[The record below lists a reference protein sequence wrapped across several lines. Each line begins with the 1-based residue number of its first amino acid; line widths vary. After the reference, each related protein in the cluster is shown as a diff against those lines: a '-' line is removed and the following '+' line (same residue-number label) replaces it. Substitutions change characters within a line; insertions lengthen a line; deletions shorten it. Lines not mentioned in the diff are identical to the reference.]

1 MEQWIVTAR
10 GRMYARRWEP
20 ASPASDAPIVLLHD
34 SLGCMELWRSFPSAL
49 AEGTRRRV
57 IAYDRLGFGKSDART
72 DRLSAGF
79 IREEAREFFPRVRE
93 QMEFDRFVL
102 FGHSVGGGMGVHCAA
117 EFPDACEG
125 LITESAQAFVEE
137 NTREGLLAAKAL
149 FAQPEQFERLAR
161 YHGEK
166 ARWVLDAW
174 IETWLSPAF
183 ERWSLDDVLVRVKC
197 PTLAMHG
204 SEDEYGSARH
214 PERIARGTGGE
225 MVIIEGAGHVP
236 HREREGW
243 VVERVREHL
252 TRRHGDTEK
261 QEASRRSR

>member
-1 MEQWIVTAR
+1 MERWIETGR
-10 GRMYARRWEP
+10 GRMYARGWEP
-20 ASPASDAPIVLLHD
+20 ASLASDAPIVLLHD
-34 SLGCMELWRSFPSAL
+34 SLGCVELWRTFPAAL
-49 AEGTRRRV
+49 AEGTGRRV

-79 IREEAREFFPRVRE
+79 IQEEAQEFFPRVRE
-93 QMEFDRFVL
+93 QIGFDRFVL
-102 FGHSVGGGMGVHCAA
+102 FGHSVGGGMAVHCAA

-137 NTREGLLAAKAL
+137 NTREGLSAAREL
-149 FAQPEQFERLAR
+149 FAQPGQFERLVR

-183 ERWSLDDVLVRVKC
+183 ARWSLDDALARVKC

-214 PERIARGTGGE
+214 PERIARGAGGE
-225 MVIIEGAGHVP
+225 MEIIEGAGHVP

-243 VVERVREHL
+243 VVERVRQHL
-252 TRRHGDTEK
+252 TGRPFTTR
-261 QEASRRSR
+261 